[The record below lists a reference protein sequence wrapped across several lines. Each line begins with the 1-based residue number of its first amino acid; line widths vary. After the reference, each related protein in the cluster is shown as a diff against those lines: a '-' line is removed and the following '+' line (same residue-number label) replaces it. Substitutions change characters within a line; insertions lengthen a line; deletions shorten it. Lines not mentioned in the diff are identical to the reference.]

1 MVQSGDEVSD
11 VLRNVDFM
19 EPRAV
24 LQFRVKVRQVAAED
38 AVDEALFIRFIE
50 LCEAVR
56 EDGIRAVS
64 EEAACLAGLDVLCN
78 VEHGLAGR
86 DDVIGNEHVLALN
99 RGTEVLMCDDRVAAV
114 YNAGIIA
121 ALVEH
126 AHVHTEHGSIV
137 HVAVQRTFVRADDH
151 EVFLIGGKIR
161 EVLEELLAADTGC
174 KYYKG
179 QEA

>member
-1 MVQSGDEVSD
+1 MHTLFILAVIQKLELLVDDLCLFERTLLEQCIDLGVRIKQGTDGSVVVQSGDEASD

-64 EEAACLAGLDVLCN
+64 EEAAPSIRCQRLTPLFAP
-78 VEHGLAGR
+78 EKAHS
-86 DDVIGNEHVLALN
+86 
-99 RGTEVLMCDDRVAAV
+99 RGC
-114 YNAGIIA
+114 
-121 ALVEH
+121 
-126 AHVHTEHGSIV
+126 
-137 HVAVQRTFVRADDH
+137 
-151 EVFLIGGKIR
+151 
-161 EVLEELLAADTGC
+161 
-174 KYYKG
+174 
-179 QEA
+179 